1 MGTNCSPLLVDLEFE
16 IKETT
21 KKDSLISY
29 LDIYLIFDKNGQLS
43 TNCMTKETA

>member
-1 MGTNCSPLLVDLEFE
+1 MGTNCSPLLVDLEFG

-21 KKDSLISY
+21 TKDSLISY

-43 TNCMTKETA
+43 TNVMTKETA